1 MNLQELERELVV
13 ALMTFIVITLTVAF
27 CFAYMYPREKCLGRL
42 KFDVI
47 IKSAIKKSFGFW
59 K

>member
-1 MNLQELERELVV
+1 MNLQELDRELVV
-13 ALMTFIVITLTVAF
+13 ALLTFIGITLTVMF
-27 CFAYMYPREKCLGRL
+27 CFAYMYPREKRLGRL
-42 KFDVI
+42 KFDMI